1 VLLRSKFMFQ
11 MLADP
16 NCVILNWNVRQVVPE
31 LVMDNACTSVPSRNK
46 GSDCRQ
52 HEALSVGSS
61 WIVMQLYLQRAPGEE

>member
-31 LVMDNACTSVPSRNK
+31 LVMDNACTIVCLQETKVQTVDNMQHSRSAVL
-46 GSDCRQ
+46 G
-52 HEALSVGSS
+52 
-61 WIVMQLYLQRAPGEE
+61 